1 MTHPAILD
9 ARAVARHVET
19 LLPPITTVDAALLSA
34 EVDGGLGPDVTIPAI
49 YLHIIIAA
57 YEAEALAAERK
68 GMEATIAAAGRK
80 PKSAMDDEQ
89 ISAGAVHLAT
99 EADAITSDPTEAAM
113 CLWKAAATIAV
124 AHFPPENALS
134 ALDGIH
140 AMTRADVAQAIG
152 MGVTKQ

>member
-1 MTHPAILD
+1 MMHPAILD

-19 LLPPITTVDAALLSA
+19 LLPPIQTVDAALLTA
-34 EVDGGLGPDVTIPAI
+34 GANLGPEVTVPAV

-57 YEAEALAAERK
+57 FEAEALATERK
-68 GMEATIAAAGRK
+68 GMEATIAAVGRK

-124 AHFPPENALS
+124 VHFPPENALS

>member
-1 MTHPAILD
+1 MTHAAILN

-19 LLPPITTVDAALLSA
+19 LLPPLPAVDAAPLPT
-34 EVDGGLGPDVTIPAI
+34 DGDLGPNVTVPAV

-57 YEAEALAAERK
+57 FESGTLEAQRK
-68 GMEATIAAAGRK
+68 EMEAVIATAQRK
-80 PKSAMDDEQ
+80 PKSEMDEDQ
-89 ISAGAVHLAT
+89 ITAGAVYLAT
-99 EADAITSDPTEAAM
+99 EADAITFDPTEAAM

-124 AHFPPENALS
+124 ARFPPENALS

-152 MGVTKQ
+152 MGATKQ